1 MFSIARHRRRS
12 STLISS
18 ATGIGLFI
26 LLGVPA
32 VEAPTAP
39 RPDVP
44 AVQHGPSGKVVDRL
58 PGNAP
63 TAAHFAERLASA
75 SWMQT
80 APFGADIAL
89 ASASWSDEGTV
100 GASTEP
106 GPVRVAVS
114 KPATPPSKLARGSAR
129 PHGAAPVVA
138 ALPPSR
144 PASLHL
150 PPAATTVAAA
160 TQERPSVTAR
170 MIAFVGSLASLAR
183 PL

>member
-32 VEAPTAP
+32 VEAPTVP
-39 RPDVP
+39 RPSAP
-44 AVQHGPSGKVVDRL
+44 AAQHGPSGKIVDRL

-63 TAAHFAERLASA
+63 TAAHFTERLASA
-75 SWMQT
+75 SWTQT
-80 APFGADIAL
+80 TAFGADIAL
-89 ASASWSDEGTV
+89 ASASWSDEGAA
-100 GASTEP
+100 GASAEP
-106 GPVRVAVS
+106 VLVRVAVS
-114 KPATPPSKLARGSAR
+114 KPATPPSKPARGSSR

-150 PPAATTVAAA
+150 SPAVTAIAAA
-160 TQERPSVTAR
+160 TPERPSVTAR